1 MTDGNGP
8 PVTADGHHI
17 VVNGRRWRATDPSIP
32 ETLRQELVNE
42 LMAARRA
49 IRDADG
55 EEAVQNA
62 RDRVQDTKVALGE
75 RGRPWWDPVTDESLA
90 ARSASAAVA
99 LLRSR
104 DTASSI
110 CPSDVARI
118 VGGERWRDHMAGVRA
133 HLWAMVD
140 DGVLRAT
147 QGDDD
152 LTTRSGVKGPI
163 RLRRGPRF

>member
-1 MTDGNGP
+1 MLF
-8 PVTADGHHI
+8 
-17 VVNGRRWRATDPSIP
+17 RS
-32 ETLRQELVNE
+32 
-42 LMAARRA
+42 
-49 IRDADG
+49 
-55 EEAVQNA
+55 
-62 RDRVQDTKVALGE
+62 LGE

-110 CPSDVARI
+110 CPSDVARV
-118 VGGERWRDHMAGVRA
+118 VGGERWRDRLAAVRT